1 MKEVVERV
9 VERTGLSRSSAEPTL
24 KTGFAA
30 IAESIGRGEKARPW
44 GFGTF
49 EAMAARAARLAF
61 REGGADGG
69 GGRQEGATSR
79 GKRRAAAA
87 EGGIVKTAAGL
98 CVVAVLLC
106 SGAGAQVDVD
116 NRRLRIDPSAPGTP
130 EYDQSIEERNRRAR
144 EAAEREGRTHIDTT
158 YGEFGDAADR
168 PTDRVPE
175 KPAGEAP
182 AAKRPIQAARPET
195 NREEPAGGGYERAE
209 EVGQGELRKLVG
221 ELLQALD
228 RQPQVVRLRAERRR
242 ERPEEGRQEPP
253 PTQRLPA
260 IAPPEVAAGSGLYAR
275 MLYGVNSDYRGPVL
289 IEVLEPPL
297 AGAVLSGGFE
307 RVRDRLVLRLN
318 RLSWRGRDTVVEA
331 WAVGLDCACY
341 GVGGEVDRHWWE
353 RLVLPAA
360 VRFAEGYLT
369 AKGSGGRRVE
379 VSGETVVDERDSP
392 TGKQAIYTGLGNATR
407 TFGDILLE
415 DAPRGPTVR
424 IPRDT
429 EIAVVFARPPGERAS
444 DVRSA
449 APAPR
454 GPTADGVIR
463 AEARPAPGEGA
474 GETPDAPPA
483 GRRE

>member
-1 MKEVVERV
+1 M
-9 VERTGLSRSSAEPTL
+9 
-24 KTGFAA
+24 
-30 IAESIGRGEKARPW
+30 
-44 GFGTF
+44 
-49 EAMAARAARLAF
+49 
-61 REGGADGG
+61 
-69 GGRQEGATSR
+69 
-79 GKRRAAAA
+79 
-87 EGGIVKTAAGL
+87 KTAAGL
-98 CVVAVLLC
+98 CVLAVLLC
-106 SGAGAQVDVD
+106 SGAAAQIDVD
-116 NRRLRIDPSAPGTP
+116 NRRLKVDPSGSGTP
-130 EYDQSIEERNRRAR
+130 EYDESIEERNRRAR
-144 EAAEREGRTHIDTT
+144 EAAEREGGTHIDTT
-158 YGEFGDAADR
+158 YGAFGD
-168 PTDRVPE
+168 PE
-175 KPAGEAP
+175 TKSERAP
-182 AAKRPIQAARPET
+182 ARVSGEPARQQGPPRAARPGT
-195 NREEPAGGGYERAE
+195 HRAEPAGAAYERADV
-209 EVGQGELRKLVG
+209 VGQGELRKLVG

-242 ERPEEGRQEPP
+242 DSPEEGRQATP
-253 PTQRLPA
+253 PTLPLPA
-260 IAPPEVAAGSGLYAR
+260 VALPKVAAGSGLYAR
-275 MLYGVNSDYRGPVL
+275 VLYGVNSDYRGPVL

-379 VSGETVVDERDSP
+379 VSGETVVDERESP
-392 TGKQAIYTGLGNATR
+392 TDRQAIYTGLGNATR

-424 IPRDT
+424 IPRNS

-444 DVRSA
+444 DARSA

-463 AEARPAPGEGA
+463 SVARPAPGESA
-474 GETPDAPPA
+474 GEAPDGPPA